1 VNHARRRSRLCAP
14 GLALFACAVAWAPA
28 ALAREPI
35 VTRFDIPDNRI
46 AITFDACAT
55 KTQGYGFDR
64 QVYRILQRERVPATI
79 FVSGRWVDFHPGVM
93 TELAADPLIE
103 FGNHSYDHPHMS
115 RLANH
120 DMELEVDE
128 TEAALGRYGKRGV
141 AFRPPFGDFN
151 ARMLDVVRDRG
162 LPVVSWDVVS
172 GDPAAATTTE
182 GMIREVE
189 RHTRS
194 GSIVIFH
201 INGRGHKTA
210 EALPRIL
217 RELRER
223 GFSFVHLSELLGG
236 GAPAPSLP
244 ATPAVVAPPA
254 AIAPTYVAPPAVVAP
269 VATTPA
275 VVAPPPFVPAPP
287 VHRRSTARVPAPAR
301 AADAGAQP
309 TVLESAGHAPTA
321 AEMRLA
327 AEGAKHAPG
336 ARP

>member
-1 VNHARRRSRLCAP
+1 
-14 GLALFACAVAWAPA
+14 
-28 ALAREPI
+28 
-35 VTRFDIPDNRI
+35 
-46 AITFDACAT
+46 
-55 KTQGYGFDR
+55 
-64 QVYRILQRERVPATI
+64 
-79 FVSGRWVDFHPGVM
+79 VM
-93 TELAADPLIE
+93 TELSADPLIE

-115 RLANH
+115 RLGNH

-128 TEAALGRYGKRGV
+128 TEAVLGRYGKRGV

-189 RHTRS
+189 RRTRS

-236 GAPAPSLP
+236 APVPAPPGPSSP
-244 ATPAVVAPPA
+244 VEPA
-254 AIAPTYVAPPAVVAP
+254 AVTPPP
-269 VATTPA
+269 VTPPA
-275 VVAPPPFVPAPP
+275 VVAPPPFVPPVSSPHLSAARGPAP
-287 VHRRSTARVPAPAR
+287 HLSAARGPAPPAR
-301 AADAGAQP
+301 AADAGAPP
-309 TVLESAGHAPTA
+309 TVIEAAGHAPTA

-327 AEGAKHAPG
+327 AEGAKRAPG